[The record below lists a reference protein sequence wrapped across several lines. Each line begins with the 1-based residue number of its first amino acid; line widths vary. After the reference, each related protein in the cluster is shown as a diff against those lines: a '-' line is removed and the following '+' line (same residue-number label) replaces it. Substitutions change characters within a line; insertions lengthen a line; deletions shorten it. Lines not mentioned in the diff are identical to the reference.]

1 MLGPTMLRP
10 FAWALMN
17 TSRVATQNMRT
28 VVEET
33 LEWLGKNFYIKIT
46 LYALSTHNHQTSRL
60 CKIIFMASECATNF
74 TNYDYMYFSYSGND
88 YAQLDIRTTFV

>member
-33 LEWLGKNFYIKIT
+33 LEWLGKNFYIKIALRT
-46 LYALSTHNHQTSRL
+46 KYTQSPNFATMQNNIYGKRVRYKLY
-60 CKIIFMASECATNF
+60 
-74 TNYDYMYFSYSGND
+74 
-88 YAQLDIRTTFV
+88 QL